1 MESLEETAAK
11 LQKSVAKPRDDINVA
26 FALGAD
32 QRPGGGGTDEAARS
46 SGLERFG
53 SDVMA
58 EI

>member
-26 FALGAD
+26 LGAGSACLLTSA
-32 QRPGGGGTDEAARS
+32 PAAA
-46 SGLERFG
+46 
-53 SDVMA
+53 DVMA